1 MVFPPPHGKPGGIL
15 TTVAL
20 ANVVQLD
27 VHQDIQETLTS
38 LGPGIAYSR
47 LIRLRTGAEED
58 VPQPSLLLECELCES
73 WEMVD
78 PLTYLFRLRKGI
90 RWQDIS
96 PVNARELTADDV
108 VFSYQRQRTPG
119 WANAPLLQRIKTVEA
134 KDRHTLKITLTPGFL
149 DADFLISLADGHT
162 KVVAKEAVEVN
173 GDLKQGPVIGSG
185 PWIWDPKRS
194 REDIGSAFVKNP
206 NYFEAG
212 LPFLDEFVISVI
224 RGPET
229 RLAAFATGVVD
240 VYRVR
245 PETWDQLNRTGKV
258 FNSFLSKQSGTGLIV
273 TMNVSAPPFDNL
285 QVRRAVLRA
294 LDPWDYVRSIWA
306 GQGFVS
312 LGIPVQTPD
321 WLLTRDEIR
330 GAYFADPADATD
342 ILKGLGLPG
351 PIEFELTVA
360 DFGDIHLQQGRRI
373 EENLRSVGFDPAIK
387 RVTPPQYNDRVWR
400 DKQYQLSVGQLPP
413 TSTTNS
419 FLFAI
424 LHGLGR
430 WNVLAHSDVQLDPM
444 IDEQAAETDPT
455 ARKGLVQEIQRYLL
469 EQAYLFSPVTGSV
482 TEGARWVS
490 GPEVN
495 GFYPN
500 TAASEY
506 FFWAKTWVE

>member
-1 MVFPPPHGKPGGIL
+1 M
-15 TTVAL
+15 AL
-20 ANVVQLD
+20 ANVFQLD

-78 PLTYLFRLRKGI
+78 SLTYLFRLRKGI
-90 RWQDIS
+90 LWQDIP

-119 WANAPLLQRIKTVEA
+119 WANAPLLQGIKTVEA
-134 KDRHTLKITLTPGFL
+134 EDRHTLKITLTPGFL
-149 DADFLISLADGHT
+149 DADFLLSLADGHT

-206 NYFEAG
+206 SYFETG
-212 LPFLDEFVISVI
+212 LPFVDEFVISVI
-224 RGPET
+224 REGET
-229 RLAAFATGVVD
+229 RLAAFVTGAVD
-240 VYRVR
+240 VYRIR

-258 FNSFLSKQSGTGLIV
+258 FNSFLSRQSGTGLIM

-321 WLLTRDEIR
+321 WLLARDEMR

-342 ILKGLGLPG
+342 ILKGSGLTA
-351 PIEFELTVA
+351 PIQFEFTVA
-360 DFGDIHLQQGRRI
+360 DFGDTHLQQGRRI
-373 EENLRSVGFDPAIK
+373 EENLRSVGFDPIMN

-400 DKQYQLSVGQLPP
+400 DRQYQLSVGQLPP

-424 LHGLGR
+424 LHSLGR
-430 WNVLAHSDVQLDPM
+430 SNVLAHSDVQLDSM
-444 IDEQAAETDPT
+444 IDKQAVEMDPT
-455 ARKGLVQEIQRYLL
+455 ARKKLVREIQRYLL

-490 GPEVN
+490 GPEVK